1 MALATRWL
9 ERRRL
14 SMVAPFLVPPV
25 LDIGCGRCV
34 AFDAVPHG
42 YIGIDLRK
50 QSLLERTR
58 ADIQTLQGSAL
69 ELPFR
74 PQTFQTVLLMAVVEH
89 LPDPQA
95 CLKEATRVLKPGG
108 RVVITTPTP
117 NGDRLHHVLAQFG
130 VTSIHAADEH
140 QSLFSGAALRQAV
153 KDVGLETELHRF
165 FLLGG
170 NQVCVGFL
178 PPENIR
184 QRAA

>member
-1 MALATRWL
+1 MALASRWL

-14 SMVAPFLVPPV
+14 SMVAPFLAPPV

-42 YIGIDLRK
+42 YVGIDANK
-50 QSLLERTR
+50 QCLLERTR
-58 ADIQTLQGSAL
+58 AGSQTLHGSAF

-95 CLKEATRVLKPGG
+95 CLKEAIRVLKPGG

-117 NGDRLHHVLAQFG
+117 TGDRLHHVLAQFG
-130 VTSIHAADEH
+130 VTSKHAADEH
-140 QSLFSGAALRQAV
+140 QSIFSGTALRRVV
-153 KDVGLETELHRF
+153 KDVGLEAELHRF
-165 FLLGG
+165 FLLGA

-178 PPENIR
+178 PPEHIK